1 MKRCALPLLL
11 FAISLC
17 GCASSA
23 SLMHLALSRTNQSE
37 DLVHAAALTRRL
49 AEDLLVTA
57 NLPGLSVA
65 ISKDGELVFADG
77 FGFADV
83 EAGRKV
89 TPHTQFRAASVSKMI
104 TVTALAKLLQSGKLT
119 LDSPI
124 HEYALAYP
132 KKQWTITVRQLAAHL
147 GGLPHYSD
155 QDRIERRFYSSVD
168 DALSVFGHIPLQ
180 SQPGSQY
187 HYSTHGYTLLSAA
200 IEGAAGRPFLE
211 YLKDEILVPL
221 AMRST
226 GPDLRS
232 RPGQHAASLYV
243 LQDGVRTKVMN
254 PEDPS
259 YKWAG
264 GGMLSTP
271 TDLVLMGNAYF
282 NGFLTANIVRSIFER
297 QRLAGGEEM
306 AIGIGWRQSFDM
318 DGRLV
323 MEHAGG
329 MEGARSVLALFPNQG
344 LAIAVMVN
352 ASWPGS
358 IEETAHMLALPFLA
372 PAASAPS
379 IRGEYDVEITLQED
393 SKNPE
398 IIRGQLQLSGRN
410 GSLTHSDGGA
420 AIRLPALQLNRG
432 NIYALVRPDGLFHLT
447 IGNTPEGI
455 RGRAVKYWSMLKA
468 APADLRPFMS
478 FVSTNPPR
486 E

>member
-1 MKRCALPLLL
+1 MRRCTLPSLL
-11 FAISLC
+11 FVVSLC

-23 SLMHLALSRTNQSE
+23 SHMHPLSRADRSE
-37 DLVHAAALTRRL
+37 GQTQAAGLTRRL

-89 TPHTQFRAASVSKMI
+89 DARTQFRAASVSKTI
-104 TVTALAKLLQSGKLT
+104 TVTALARLLQSGRLT

-124 HEYALAYP
+124 HEYARAYP
-132 KKQWTITVRQLAAHL
+132 KKEWTITVRQLAGHL

-168 DALSVFGHIPLQ
+168 DALSVFAHIPLQ
-180 SQPGSQY
+180 SQPGTQY
-187 HYSTHGYTLLSAA
+187 HYSTHGYTLLSAT

-211 YLKDEILVPL
+211 YLKSEIFAPL
-221 AMRST
+221 SMRST

-232 RPGQHAASLYV
+232 HSDQHAASLYA
-243 LQDGVRTKVMN
+243 LRDGVRTKVMD

-271 TDLVLMGNAYF
+271 TDLVLMGDAYF
-282 NGFLTANIVRSIFER
+282 NGFFTADIVRSMFER
-297 QRLAGGEEM
+297 QRLASREEM

-329 MEGARSVLALFPNQG
+329 MEGARSALVLFPEQK
-344 LAIAVMVN
+344 LAIAIMVN
-352 ASWPGS
+352 ASWSSS
-358 IEETAHMLALPFLA
+358 IEETAHLLAYPFLA
-372 PAASAPS
+372 PAAPVANVQ
-379 IRGEYDVEITLQED
+379 GEYDVEITLGED
-393 SKNPE
+393 SNKPE
-398 IIRGQLQLSGRN
+398 RIRGKLQLAGAT
-410 GSLTHSDGGA
+410 GSLTYSNEKGA
-420 AIRLPALQLNRG
+420 TRLRILQLHRG
-432 NIYALVRPDGLFHLT
+432 NSYALVRPDGVFHLT
-447 IGNTPEGI
+447 IDNTPQGI
-455 RGRAVKYWSMLKA
+455 RGRAIKYWSMLKA
-468 APADLRPFMS
+468 APAELPPFMS
-478 FVSTNPPR
+478 FAADSGAGL
-486 E
+486 